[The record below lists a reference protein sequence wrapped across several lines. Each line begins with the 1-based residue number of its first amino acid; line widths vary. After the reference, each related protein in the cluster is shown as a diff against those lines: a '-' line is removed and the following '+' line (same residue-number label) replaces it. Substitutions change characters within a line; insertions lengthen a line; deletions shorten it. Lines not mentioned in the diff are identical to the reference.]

1 MSGLLADD
9 DFLALDAEF
18 APMFARH
25 YVITQN
31 EAHNLA
37 AILDA
42 KPVGHFRL
50 NVHVAV
56 SMFVETIIALSP
68 SLDRAV
74 RHVAN
79 VILKDDGKAAELFA
93 VGHTDIE
100 PATHAAVVA
109 YRSHIPDAEPFATVA
124 ARKKIARQVVG
135 GGAKKGA
142 PVDTLFGG
150 FCGTLDD
157 IAREVTGTCQRL
169 PSKIDIDI
177 GGNESL
183 PVISF
188 IRAGI
193 EVSAGRTTRVLDARE
208 VSEDGRKAIT
218 ARLCAYRQK
227 SDRAIA
233 EKVWAARRSQ
243 GRLCTER
250 AAR

>member
-37 AILDA
+37 AILAA

-50 NVHVAV
+50 YVHVAV
-56 SMFVETIIALSP
+56 SMFVESIIALSP
-68 SLDRAV
+68 SALDRAV
-74 RHVAN
+74 RHVAK
-79 VILKDDGKAAELFA
+79 VILKDDGKAAELF
-93 VGHTDIE
+93 VVDNTDIE

-135 GGAKKGA
+135 RGAKMGA

-157 IAREVTGTCQRL
+157 IAREVTGTRQRL
-169 PSKIDIDI
+169 PSKMDIDID
-177 GGNESL
+177 SL
-183 PVISF
+183 SRSLRGLPELNV
-188 IRAGI
+188 ALMGHN
-193 EVSAGRTTRVLDARE
+193 RTTKSRRIPMQAQQN
-208 VSEDGRKAIT
+208 
-218 ARLCAYRQK
+218 YRQGNF
-227 SDRAIA
+227 RG
-233 EKVWAARRSQ
+233 VR
-243 GRLCTER
+243 
-250 AAR
+250 